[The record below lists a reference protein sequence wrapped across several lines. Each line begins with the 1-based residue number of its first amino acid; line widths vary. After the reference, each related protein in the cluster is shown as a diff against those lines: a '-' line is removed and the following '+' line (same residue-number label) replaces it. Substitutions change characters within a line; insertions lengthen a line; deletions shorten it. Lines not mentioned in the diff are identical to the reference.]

1 VGEAVETNVSEGQNM
16 LVTQREAKIS
26 SIKTNNLKIEKKF
39 MVIL

>member
-1 VGEAVETNVSEGQNM
+1 VGKAVETNVSEGQKM

-26 SIKTNNLKIEKKF
+26 SIKTNNLKIEKNF